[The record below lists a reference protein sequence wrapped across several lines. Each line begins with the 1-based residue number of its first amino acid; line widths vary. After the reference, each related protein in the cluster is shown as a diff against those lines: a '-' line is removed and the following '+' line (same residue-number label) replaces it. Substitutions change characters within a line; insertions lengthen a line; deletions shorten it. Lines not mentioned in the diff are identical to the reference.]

1 MMTDVIQ
8 LLQLLWPLLVLQFIL
23 LVVAIVAWFKTD
35 ETKGPKWVW
44 LLVILFANIIGP
56 ILFFLIG
63 RRTD

>member
-1 MMTDVIQ
+1 MTDVIQ

>member
-1 MMTDVIQ
+1 MTDVIQ

-23 LVVAIVAWFKTD
+23 LVVAIVACFKTD

>member
-1 MMTDVIQ
+1 MVTDVIQ
-8 LLQLLWPLLVLQFIL
+8 LLQLLWPLLVLQLIL
-23 LVVAIVAWFKTD
+23 LVVALVAWFKTD
-35 ETKGPKWVW
+35 ESKGPKWVW

>member
-23 LVVAIVAWFKTD
+23 LVVALVAWFKTD

>member
-1 MMTDVIQ
+1 MVTDVIQ

-23 LVVAIVAWFKTD
+23 LVVALVAWFKTD